1 MNKLIISLF
10 IIFIVSTVHSQDEY
24 NQPKK
29 IEEETQI
36 RTSKDSIKIINKEEE
51 KKTDKSFEGI
61 SSFRRN
67 MRIGG
72 GINLGSYFDGS
83 VQKQLTY
90 LGISPQITF
99 ILSEHFEGGLT
110 TSYSYLGSFGD
121 VSLHSI
127 SAGPILR
134 AYPLESLF
142 LQIEG
147 VGFYNTQN
155 IKLNGVSYPSKTTTN
170 FNAYIGAGYVSRLSE
185 TSYILTGIKVNLMK
199 NELTNNEIFP
209 VPFTSIHF
217 GLWQ

>member
-1 MNKLIISLF
+1 MNKLIISFF
-10 IIFIVSTVHSQDEY
+10 ILSIVSKGYAQDEY

-90 LGISPQITF
+90 LGVSPQLTF

-121 VSLHSI
+121 INLHSI

-134 AYPLESLF
+134 AYPFESFF
-142 LQIEG
+142 LQVEG
-147 VGFYNTQN
+147 VGFYSTQS
-155 IKLNGVSYPSKTTTN
+155 IKGYPPINRTN
-170 FNAYIGAGYVSRLSE
+170 FNAYVGGGYVSRLSE

-209 VPFTSIHF
+209 VPFTSFHF